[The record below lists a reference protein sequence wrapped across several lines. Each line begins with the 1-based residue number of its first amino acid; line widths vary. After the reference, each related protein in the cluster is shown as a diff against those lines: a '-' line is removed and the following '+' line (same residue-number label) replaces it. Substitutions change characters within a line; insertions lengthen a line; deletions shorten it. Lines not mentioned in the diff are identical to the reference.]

1 MKKLL
6 VICCA
11 YCTAVSLSFGQAKF
25 GIKAGLATTDV
36 TVNQINFGDGSSLDL
51 DQVGVGFQAGIFL
64 QANMG
69 GFFVQPEV
77 LFNSNTATYRVND
90 FGNGLVDQAFTE
102 SYQYLDI
109 PVLLGF
115 KLGPVRL
122 GAGPVGHV
130 FLNSDTGLGQWE
142 QYREDFRALEL
153 GYQAGVGLDIWK
165 LVIDVRHEGN
175 LGRFGNHIN
184 VGGDTIAF
192 DEAPARLLVSV
203 GWAF

>member
-1 MKKLL
+1 MKNGIFLCFFLL
-6 VICCA
+6 
-11 YCTAVSLSFGQAKF
+11 TAAAAFGQAKF
-25 GIKAGLATTDV
+25 GIKAGLGTTDV
-36 TVNQINFGDGSSLDL
+36 TVNEIDFGDGSSLDL
-51 DQVGVGFQAGIFL
+51 DEVGVGFHAGVFFQAK
-64 QANMG
+64 MG

-77 LFNSNTATYRVND
+77 LFNSSSATYRVND
-90 FGNGLVDQAFTE
+90 FGNGLVDQAFRE
-102 SYQYLDI
+102 NYRYLDI
-109 PVLLGF
+109 PVLLGLKF
-115 KLGPVRL
+115 GPVRL

-130 FLNSDTGLGQWE
+130 FLSTDSELNQWD

-153 GYQAGVGLDIWK
+153 GYQAGIGLDIWK

-192 DEAPARLLVSV
+192 DESPSRLLVSV

>member
-1 MKKLL
+1 MKKLFFVCL
-6 VICCA
+6 L
-11 YCTAVSLSFGQAKF
+11 LSATTLTFAQAKF
-25 GIKAGLATTDV
+25 GLKAGLSTTDV
-36 TVNQINFGDGSSLDL
+36 TVNEIEFGDGSSLDL
-51 DQVGVGFQAGIFL
+51 ENVGVGFHAGIFF
-64 QANMG
+64 QAKMG
-69 GFFVQPEV
+69 AFFIQPEV

-90 FGNGLVDQAFTE
+90 FGNGLVDQAFSE
-102 SYQYLDI
+102 SYNYLDI
-109 PVLLGF
+109 PVLLGL

-130 FLNSDTGLGQWE
+130 FLNSNTGLNQWE

-153 GYQAGVGLDIWK
+153 GYQAGIGLDIWK

-184 VGGDTIAF
+184 VGGETIAF
-192 DEAPARLLVSV
+192 DETPSRLLVSV